1 MENKKDEVNVYVN
14 KKRLSCNGESES
26 LGHPKVYLEMGQ
38 SDKVRC
44 PYCDKIYILQKYS
57 FLKL

>member
-1 MENKKDEVNVYVN
+1 MKNKKDEVNIYVN
-14 KKRLSCNGESES
+14 KKRLSCNGESKS

-44 PYCDKIYILQKYS
+44 PYCDKIYILQK
-57 FLKL
+57 